1 MAQEQQFTGLL
12 GEFGLETEEQALARR
27 TRNMIRG
34 SQTQIASA
42 GFTDPNQRI
51 VANIGAGIGA
61 LLGSK
66 LTKGSALP
74 DDEKQRTKIVED
86 ANAKF
91 RDFSNKS
98 ENFAEMLPE
107 EKALKYQQFLATS
120 AVKNGNP
127 SLAAQ
132 ISQSAATKEIAF
144 RKSRQEIK
152 KLDQEIKTDELTFEI
167 LGEDR
172 KRSLAGEF
180 GTFVAPGPD
189 GVFDVMD
196 LEANSITG
204 RVNEN
209 GVLQI
214 TNEDGT
220 ISEARQF
227 LTMEEAL
234 KMRDDLVDMLGT
246 DGSASHE
253 DRLKMFNKFFTSSQ
267 RGKMQETMRAL
278 RQQLNIMDDVA
289 VNFKG
294 FLDQGRDPS
303 AFLDGTGR
311 IVDFTSNLKSSIV
324 GINEAFVKP
333 ITRGLGDNAEVLA
346 AGPAD
351 ILSSGEFDNEIA
363 GIKLPPDLA
372 ETGAVAA
379 EYRAAI
385 VELAYAVARANEP
398 GARQL
403 SDQDFRLALQQ
414 IGASAAD
421 PEKMRRVIL
430 ANLTRRADSFNID
443 QQMVAGIAEAVG
455 LERDKGLELVF
466 GGTLGEFQARQ
477 RQTMQT
483 YQDLAQDISNFR
495 QGRAAERAGITSL
508 PEVDEAP
515 SESLDGNLTPEEEQ
529 ALAEEILQG
538 L

>member
-1 MAQEQQFTGLL
+1 
-12 GEFGLETEEQALARR
+12 
-27 TRNMIRG
+27 
-34 SQTQIASA
+34 
-42 GFTDPNQRI
+42 
-51 VANIGAGIGA
+51 
-61 LLGSK
+61 
-66 LTKGSALP
+66 
-74 DDEKQRTKIVED
+74 
-86 ANAKF
+86 
-91 RDFSNKS
+91 
-98 ENFAEMLPE
+98 
-107 EKALKYQQFLATS
+107 
-120 AVKNGNP
+120 
-127 SLAAQ
+127 
-132 ISQSAATKEIAF
+132 
-144 RKSRQEIK
+144 
-152 KLDQEIKTDELTFEI
+152 
-167 LGEDR
+167 
-172 KRSLAGEF
+172 
-180 GTFVAPGPD
+180 
-189 GVFDVMD
+189 
-196 LEANSITG
+196 
-204 RVNEN
+204 
-209 GVLQI
+209 
-214 TNEDGT
+214 
-220 ISEARQF
+220 
-227 LTMEEAL
+227 
-234 KMRDDLVDMLGT
+234 
-246 DGSASHE
+246 
-253 DRLKMFNKFFTSSQ
+253 
-267 RGKMQETMRAL
+267 MQETMRAL

-289 VNFKG
+289 GNFKG

-515 SESLDGNLTPEEEQ
+515 SESLDGNLTPEEER